1 VAAFVFPG
9 QGSQRSGMGRPWV
22 DHPSWELVVDASAS
36 TNRDLSHLLL
46 DAGQEELTETRNA
59 QLATFTLGLVILD
72 AVERM
77 GIEPTACAG
86 HSLGEYTALVA
97 AGALSF
103 EDGVSVV
110 AERGEAMQ
118 AAADERAGIMVALE
132 DIDDETADVVCR
144 RADGDVWVAN
154 YNAPGHVVVAGDE
167 ASVET
172 ALEIAVSLGA
182 RRGRPLPVG
191 GAFHTPFMAPAR
203 NRLRKALREATF
215 RPPEVP
221 VIANVDAQPHESAD
235 EWRSLLSAQLVSPV
249 RWRQTV
255 LQMVGLAGDDGAGQ
269 GAEVHFLF
277 AELGTGG
284 VLTRL
289 IRQTLPAVN
298 VIPVASPADLDRLVE
313 AVAGATAVHSFAAN
327 HHGEHLYVSERMV
340 ISPCA
345 GVFQVAEG
353 PDSTAV
359 GTPIEVGA
367 LLGQV
372 AGEDVRSPFGGRLMG
387 MLALPG
393 ERVQSGQ
400 PVAWLRA
407 G

>member
-9 QGSQRSGMGRPWV
+9 QGSQRSGMGRPWA
-22 DHPSWELVVDASAS
+22 DHPSWELVVDASES
-36 TNRDLSHLLL
+36 TNRDLAHLLL
-46 DAGQEELTETRNA
+46 DAGEGELTETRNA

-118 AAADERAGIMVALE
+118 AAADERAGVMVALE
-132 DIDDETADVVCR
+132 DIDDETADVACR
-144 RADGDVWVAN
+144 RADADVWVAN
-154 YNAPGHVVVAGDE
+154 YNAPGRVVVAGD
-167 ASVET
+167 ADSVET

-182 RRGRPLPVG
+182 RRGRSLPVG

-203 NRLRKALREATF
+203 ARLRKALKDATF

-221 VIANVDAQPHESAD
+221 VIANVDARPHESAD

-255 LQMVGLAGDDGAGQ
+255 LHLRGVTGEATAGRPDDG
-269 GAEVHFLF
+269 HRLF
-277 AELGTGG
+277 AELGPGG
-284 VLTRL
+284 VLTGL
-289 IRQTLPAVN
+289 LHQTVPGVNALAVTG
-298 VIPVASPADLDRLVE
+298 PPDLDRLVE
-313 AVAGATAVHSFAAN
+313 AVAGATAMHTFATN

-345 GVFQVAEG
+345 GVFQPSE
-353 PDSTAV
+353 DSGNMTA
-359 GTPIEVGA
+359 GASIEVGA
-367 LLGQV
+367 LLGRV
-372 AGEDVRSPFGGRLMG
+372 AGEDVRSSFGGRLMG

-407 G
+407 S